1 MWLIKF
7 LPDWIFYG
15 LLFVGLIGLLIS
27 YFLKLLPIPALYL
40 YKTPI
45 QVASIAAIVI
55 GTFMSGA
62 IFNEHAWLE
71 KVRELE
77 AQLKE
82 KEIES
87 VKENVKIDTKVITK
101 TQVIKERGQDIVK
114 YIDREV
120 VKYDNTCVIPKE
132 FIEAHNRSAENIK

>member
-15 LLFVGLIGLLIS
+15 LLFVGLIGLFIT

-132 FIEAHNRSAENIK
+132 FIEAHNRAAENIK

>member
-15 LLFVGLIGLLIS
+15 LLFVGLIGLFIT

-87 VKENVKIDTKVITK
+87 VKENVKIDTKVIKK
-101 TQVIKERGQDIVK
+101 TQVKK
-114 YIDREV
+114 S
-120 VKYDNTCVIPKE
+120 
-132 FIEAHNRSAENIK
+132 EARI

>member
-15 LLFVGLIGLLIS
+15 LLFVGLIGLFIS

-62 IFNEHAWLE
+62 IFNEHAWLQ